1 MNGNEVAQ
9 MILKMV
15 SNGQKI
21 GRYRVDIA
29 GSCSYKRI
37 PDGHAWISNY
47 DVENLWNH
55 KDMPNLKP
63 QCKKIIEALECLI
76 SGTKPKAT
84 VRKPRKTVDLNDSY
98 SKGDVLHIALDNHE
112 YANMKN
118 GFKEVRQISDSLDVT
133 QDKYDYVLC
142 VVAKVNKTT
151 VEVQPLPCKTN
162 VKEVIDNIK
171 MYGDAASWTRT
182 YSKDDFNISADK
194 LTYKCKA
201 KQVSDVDCCKVFDA
215 KSQSLTMLGKRFEN
229 GNSLVLTNDKYWYD

>member
-1 MNGNEVAQ
+1 MNGNEIAQ
-9 MILKMV
+9 MVIKMV

-47 DVENLWNH
+47 DVEDLWNH
-55 KDMPNLKP
+55 KDLPNLKP
-63 QCKKIIEALECLI
+63 QCKKIIENLESLI

-84 VRKPRKTVDLNDSY
+84 VRKPRKTIDLNNSY
-98 SKGDVLHIALDNHE
+98 SKGDVLHITLDNIACKPTIH
-112 YANMKN
+112 K
-118 GFKEVRQISDSLDVT
+118 ISESLDVT

-142 VVAKVNKTT
+142 VVSKVNKTT

-162 VKEVIDNIK
+162 IKEAMDNIK

-182 YSKDDFNISADK
+182 YSKDDFNVSADK

-201 KQVSDVDCCKVFDA
+201 KQVSDVVRCKVFDV
-215 KSQSLTMLGKRFEN
+215 KSQSLTMLGKRYEN